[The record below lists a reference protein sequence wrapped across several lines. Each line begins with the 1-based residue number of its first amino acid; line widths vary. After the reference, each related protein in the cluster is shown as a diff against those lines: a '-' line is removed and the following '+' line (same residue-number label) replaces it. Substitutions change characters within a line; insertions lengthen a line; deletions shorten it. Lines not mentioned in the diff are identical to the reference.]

1 MILICL
7 ISFLLD
13 GVFSLV
19 VNDNSLFLSLFSLM
33 CLIVIYPYMKC
44 NNHIFYYSIVIGLF
58 FDIAYTQTLFLNTV
72 IFFLMA
78 ILIYYY
84 FKYLPYNII
93 NIILLSLV
101 TIILFRLVTYVFF
114 VIFEDNIFNMR
125 LLFRSIYTSIIS
137 NIVYVLF
144 MNYLCKIILKKNAS
158 INKVK

>member
-1 MILICL
+1 
-7 ISFLLD
+7 
-13 GVFSLV
+13 
-19 VNDNSLFLSLFSLM
+19 
-33 CLIVIYPYMKC
+33 
-44 NNHIFYYSIVIGLF
+44 
-58 FDIAYTQTLFLNTV
+58 
-72 IFFLMA
+72 MA